1 MEVHITTTTSTVRD
15 DTAGSLVRRAAKPF
29 AVGLTTLIAVI
40 YLLIGLQV
48 LTVLDNPDD
57 QTAFALIAAAAFA
70 VGAGILAW
78 IDSKIVFGLGA
89 AGVAFVIF
97 TYFSLAT
104 ERSPQFET
112 WGIVLR
118 VIQALLFV
126 TLAYLTIRSTGN
138 ATTAP
143 ERPDRQQ
150 LADETTAGVS
160 AESGPTI
167 HGNPPV

>member
-1 MEVHITTTTSTVRD
+1 MEVDIATTSSTD
-15 DTAGSLVRRAAKPF
+15 ETGSSFIRRTMKPV
-29 AVGLTTLIAVI
+29 AVGLTTLIAVV

-48 LTVLDNPDD
+48 VTVLENPSD
-57 QTAFALIAAAAFA
+57 QTAFGLIAATAFA

-78 IDSKIVFGLGA
+78 FDSRVVFGLGA

-104 ERSPQFET
+104 ERSPQYET

-118 VIQALLFV
+118 VLQALLFL
-126 TLAYLTIRSTGN
+126 TLAYLTIRSP
-138 ATTAP
+138 AKAP
-143 ERPDRQQ
+143 TERPDREH
-150 LADETTAGVS
+150 LADETTAGTS

>member
-1 MEVHITTTTSTVRD
+1 MEVHIATTSSTH
-15 DTAGSLVRRAAKPF
+15 TGGSLVGGVVKPV

-48 LTVLDNPDD
+48 LTVLDDTSD
-57 QTAFALIAAAAFA
+57 QTAFGLIAAAAFA

-78 IDSKIVFGLGA
+78 VDSRVVFGLGA
-89 AGVAFVIF
+89 TGVAFVIF

-118 VIQALLFV
+118 VIQTLLFV
-126 TLAYLTIRSTGN
+126 ALAYLTIRPPAS
-138 ATTAP
+138 ATT
-143 ERPDRQQ
+143 ETPDREH

>member
-1 MEVHITTTTSTVRD
+1 MEVHITSTDSTSRD
-15 DTAGSLVRRAAKPF
+15 GTRGSLVRRTARPI
-29 AVGLTTLIAVI
+29 AVGLTTLIAII

-48 LTVLDNPDD
+48 LTVLDNPSD
-57 QTAFALIAAAAFA
+57 QTAFGLIAAGAFA

-78 IDSKIVFGLGA
+78 VDSRVVFGLGA

-97 TYFSLAT
+97 TYFSLAS
-104 ERSPQFET
+104 ERSPEFET

-118 VIQALLFV
+118 VIQAMLFV
-126 TLAYLTIRSTGN
+126 TLAYLAIRPPSEGI
-138 ATTAP
+138 AGELP
-143 ERPDRQQ
+143 GQDH

-167 HGNPPV
+167 HGSPPM